1 MFAMKELH
9 NMVVSAC
16 CAVPS
21 RLEQQMSTMTASV
34 GHKGARRE
42 ILRVCHF
49 CLGFIAKLPRHFASN
64 GMLLA
69 QPLRHRECTCV
80 QIAVGVLALG
90 VGVDGLRLG
99 RSSNRATRS
108 DLANPC
114 GSSGNRNP
122 NFFAFLI
129 LRNNPD
135 SRIAQYSSGVPLRNT
150 RTYTA

>member
-69 QPLRHRECTCV
+69 QPLRHRECTRV
-80 QIAVGVLALG
+80 QIAVGILALG

-99 RSSNRATRS
+99 RSPNRATRS
-108 DLANPC
+108 GPCASLWFFKEEEPQLLQLLDLEKQPLLL
-114 GSSGNRNP
+114 
-122 NFFAFLI
+122 LI
-129 LRNNPD
+129 LK
-135 SRIAQYSSGVPLRNT
+135 GVLILCPMGEIG
-150 RTYTA
+150 